1 MQNICFSQN
10 KAIDSLKR
18 VLKVAK
24 IDTTKVNVYNNLAN
38 EFKNINPDSTAFY
51 GAKAN
56 DLAVKTEYDFGQA
69 NAAMNIGNSNIIL
82 SNYPNALLNFD
93 KAQRIFK
100 DLLSNNPNDKKLK
113 NGLARA
119 FASAGVANSEINN
132 YAESILNYQKA
143 LKIYIDLNDKKSISK
158 VLNNIGVVYKSM
170 KNNPKALEYLQKA
183 LKIQQLNGEETVAVT
198 LSNIGNIYFEMQ
210 NYNAS
215 ISYYQKSEK
224 LFKTIDNVR
233 NFALLNSYLG
243 DYYKKTNNN
252 SKALEYYNKA
262 LKSYNEIEN
271 TFGVSLVLF
280 NLGQMSFD
288 AKKYSEALPL
298 ALKSLQLA
306 KQVGAIDQTIFSEKL
321 TSDIYLKLNN
331 PTESFNHFKQYIV
344 YRDSLSNEN
353 NSKKFAEAEAN
364 FESDK
369 KNSLLQE
376 QQKRNKQLTLFAIIG
391 SLLLLS
397 LIFVI
402 YNRMQVKKR
411 LTLQKEV
418 AEYEQKALHLQMN
431 PHFVFNCLGSISSF
445 IVQNGTD
452 SAIKYLTKFSKLM
465 RLTLEYSKN
474 SLIPIDKEIEGL
486 QNYLELEQLR
496 FNQKFDFSITSNPD
510 IEDDMA
516 LPPLLIQPF
525 VENAILHGMVPKIG
539 NGRIDINF
547 DITENNLIC
556 TITDDGI
563 GLTKSKQLKENSVKA
578 HQSMALEITKKR
590 LEMMENSSNNKSE
603 LKIEEIL
610 NNNNEAIG
618 TKVVLN
624 LPIQYIKP
632 TQPS

>member
-1 MQNICFSQN
+1 MVNNLCFAQSTT
-10 KAIDSLKR
+10 IDSLKR
-18 VLKVAK
+18 VLKIAK

-51 GAKAN
+51 GEKAKI
-56 DLAVKTEYDFGQA
+56 LSKTNNFLLGQA
-69 NAAMNIGNSNIIL
+69 DAEMNIGNSNIIL
-82 SNYPNALLNFD
+82 SNYEKALQNFNAAQKIYSEFLTSNKD
-93 KAQRIFK
+93 NKKAKI
-100 DLLSNNPNDKKLK
+100 
-113 NGLARA
+113 GLARA
-119 FASAGVANSEINN
+119 FASAGVVNSEMNN

-143 LKIYIDLNDKKSISK
+143 LKIYLKIDDKKSISK
-158 VLNNIGVVYKSM
+158 IYNNIGIVYKSL

-183 LKIQQLNGEETVAVT
+183 LHLQQQNGEQTVAST
-198 LSNIGNIYFEMQ
+198 LTNIGNVYFEQ
-210 NYNAS
+210 NNLKQAL
-215 ISYYQKSEK
+215 SYYQKAEK
-224 LFKTIDNVR
+224 LFSTTENPR
-233 NFALLNSYLG
+233 GFGLLNNYFG
-243 DYYKKTNNN
+243 DYYKKENN
-252 SKALEYYNKA
+252 SNLAIEYYEKA
-262 LKSYNEIEN
+262 LKIYQEIEN
-271 TFGVSLVLF
+271 TFGSALVLY
-280 NLGQMSFD
+280 NLGQTNYDSNKF
-288 AKKYSEALPL
+288 SNALPF
-298 ALKSLQLA
+298 ASKSLLYA
-306 KQVGAIDQTIFSEKL
+306 KEIGAIDQIIYSEKL
-321 TSDIYLKLNN
+321 LSDIYLKLNN
-331 PTESFNHFKQYIV
+331 PSESLYHYKQHIIF
-344 YRDSLSNEN
+344 RDSLNNEN
-353 NSKKFAEAEAN
+353 NSKKFNEAEAN

-369 KNSLLQE
+369 KNTLLDE
-376 QQKRNKQLTLFAIIG
+376 QQKRNNQLVWFAIIG
-391 SLLLLS
+391 GLLLLS

-496 FNQKFDFSITSNPD
+496 FNQKFDFKITSNPN

-556 TITDDGI
+556 TIIDDGI

-590 LEMMENSSNNKSE
+590 LEMMENSSNKSE
-603 LKIEEIL
+603 LKIEEIIK
-610 NNNNEAIG
+610 NNEVIG
-618 TKVVLN
+618 TKVILK
-624 LPIQYIKP
+624 LPIQY
-632 TQPS
+632 SVVS